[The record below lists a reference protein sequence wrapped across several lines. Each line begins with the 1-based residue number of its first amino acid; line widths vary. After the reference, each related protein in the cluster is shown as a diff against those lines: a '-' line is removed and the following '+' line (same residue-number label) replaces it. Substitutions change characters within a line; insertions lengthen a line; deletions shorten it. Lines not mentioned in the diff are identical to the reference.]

1 MERVLEPS
9 TTPHAA
15 SEARQN
21 GSGFRSHP
29 TQQRA
34 NGALHNHPVTT
45 RPTILSAT
53 VSRLYTLTTP
63 IRFAKPAT
71 VNSSADL
78 LRGHE
83 ALY

>member
-21 GSGFRSHP
+21 G
-29 TQQRA
+29 
-34 NGALHNHPVTT
+34 ALNNHPVTT
-45 RPTILSAT
+45 RPTILSAAL
-53 VSRLYTLTTP
+53 SLLSAPNRP
-63 IRFAKPAT
+63 KRFGAPAT
-71 VNSSADL
+71 VSTSADL